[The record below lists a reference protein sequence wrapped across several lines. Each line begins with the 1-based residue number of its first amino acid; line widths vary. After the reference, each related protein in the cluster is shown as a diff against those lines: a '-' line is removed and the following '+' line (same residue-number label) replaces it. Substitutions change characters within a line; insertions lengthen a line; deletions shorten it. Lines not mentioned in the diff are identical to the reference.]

1 MRKRYDKRCYKYK
14 RYDDDDDDDAFDDD
28 DDGCNCDDSCG
39 CCAGDEDYDAED
51 GDDIIELTPELILED
66 IAALKPVLQ
75 QAITDGDKVHLRML
89 S

>member
-1 MRKRYDKRCYKYK
+1 MTPPRCSPFWKRW
-14 RYDDDDDDDAFDDD
+14 
-28 DDGCNCDDSCG
+28 NNT
-39 CCAGDEDYDAED
+39 CAPDYDAED